1 MIWKL
6 YAGVFGLCV
15 AVQVL
20 TGWDFLGQFF
30 DALEQPYV
38 MVAFLI
44 GFVAYA
50 STVEDNEI

>member
-30 DALEQPYV
+30 DALENPV
-38 MVAFLI
+38 VLIAFII
-44 GFVAYA
+44 GFFAYA
-50 STVEDNEI
+50 TTLETE

>member
-15 AVQVL
+15 VVQAL

-30 DALEQPYV
+30 TALESPLV
-38 MVAFLI
+38 LITFLV
-44 GFVAYA
+44 GFIAYA
-50 STVEDNEI
+50 QEVKDQ